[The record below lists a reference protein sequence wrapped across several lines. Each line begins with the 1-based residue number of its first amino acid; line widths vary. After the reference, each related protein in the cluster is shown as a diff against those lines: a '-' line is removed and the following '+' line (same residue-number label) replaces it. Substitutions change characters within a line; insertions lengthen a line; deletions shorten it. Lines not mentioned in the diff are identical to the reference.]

1 MSNKKAVESGES
13 RVESTPAAG
22 TPPSTLDSRLS
33 ADFVWPVRVYWEDTD
48 AGGVVYYANYL
59 KFLERARTEWLR
71 ALGIEQT
78 ELAEQDGVLFV
89 VRRVEADYLK
99 AARFNDVLAVE
110 CRLVEVGRASLTLGQ
125 RVMRGEEAL
134 LTATVKA
141 ACVKAGE
148 FRPAKIPAHI
158 LERFEK

>member
-1 MSNKKAVESGES
+1 MTE
-13 RVESTPAAG
+13 PQ
-22 TPPSTLDSRLS
+22 
-33 ADFVWPVRVYWEDTD
+33 FVWPVRVYWEDTD

-99 AARFNDVLAVE
+99 PARFNDALTVE
-110 CRLVEVGRASLTLGQ
+110 CRLAEIGRASLEMDQGI
-125 RVMRGEEAL
+125 RRGEEL
-134 LTATVKA
+134 LLSARVRA
-141 ACVKAGE
+141 ACVTAGQ
-148 FRPAKIPAHI
+148 FRPARIPAHI
-158 LERFEK
+158 LEKFGKE